1 MELLPGFS
9 LYNGLYELSQHAL
22 DGRYR
27 ETSGMRWSNLYD
39 RENGMQGT
47 LNVMALEWLIL
58 IFLAYSVEQYVSSHT
73 TSASQYLEYFWTTRK
88 QSQIRFSRK
97 DSSLLHMSMKNREVA
112 LEVLQLSTN
121 NFFNLFNT

>member
-27 ETSGMRWSNLYD
+27 ETSGLRWSNLYE

-47 LNVMALEWLIL
+47 LNVMTLEWLIL
-58 IFLAYSVEQYVSSHT
+58 LFLAYSVEQYASSRT
-73 TSASQYLEYFWTTRK
+73 SSASQYLEYFWKTRK
-88 QSQIRFSRK
+88 QTQIKFSRK
-97 DSSLLHMSMKNREVA
+97 DSSLLHMSRKNREVA
-112 LEVLQLSTN
+112 LEVLQL
-121 NFFNLFNT
+121 